1 MTQEITIKLIVQKL
15 SLKCPSVPG
24 RMEFVGNTRN
34 SASVYIDF
42 AHTPDALQNALIE
55 GGNLCKS
62 ELHIVLDVVETEIT
76 QNAQ

>member
-1 MTQEITIKLIVQKL
+1 
-15 SLKCPSVPG
+15 
-24 RMEFVGNTRN
+24 MEFVGNTRN

-62 ELHIVLDVVETEIT
+62 ELHVVFGCGGNRDYSKRPIMGKIASKYADNVVIT
-76 QNAQ
+76 DDKSTL